1 MNQRYRW
8 PTIGVHWL
16 TVLLIIAAYVLA
28 TILEDMTLSPQKL
41 KLYSWHKWVGI
52 TVLFLLPLRLLFRFL
67 DPLDHRAGLT
77 ALEVKASAAV
87 HGVIYLLLIAVPMFG
102 WLHSTAAGFPVVWL
116 GVLPLPDLVGKDKAL
131 AEVFKE
137 LHEGSVNL
145 LIALVVLHAGAALYH
160 HHLRRDGVLA
170 RMVPGLGK
178 KQSKKQ

>member
-1 MNQRYRW
+1 MTQRYRW

-41 KLYSWHKWVGI
+41 KLYSWHKWIGI

-67 DPLDHRAGLT
+67 DPLDHRASLT

-102 WLHSTAAGFPVVWL
+102 WLHSSAAGFPVVWL

-145 LIALVVLHAGAALYH
+145 LIALVVMHAAAALYH
-160 HHLRRDGVLA
+160 HHIRRDGVLA
-170 RMVPGLGK
+170 RMVPWLGK
-178 KQSKKQ
+178 KQ

>member
-1 MNQRYRW
+1 MTQRYRW

-16 TVLLIIAAYVLA
+16 TVLLIISAYVLA

-87 HGVIYLLLIAVPMFG
+87 HGVIYLLLFAVPMFG
-102 WLHSTAAGFPVVWL
+102 WLHSSAAGFPVVWL

-145 LIALVVLHAGAALYH
+145 LIALVVLHAAAALYH
-160 HHLRRDGVLA
+160 HHIRRDGVLA
-170 RMVPGLGK
+170 RMVPWLGK
-178 KQSKKQ
+178 KQ

>member
-1 MNQRYRW
+1 MTQRYRW

-16 TVLLIIAAYVLA
+16 TVLLIITAYVLA

-87 HGVIYLLLIAVPMFG
+87 HGVIYLLLFAVPMFG
-102 WLHSTAAGFPVVWL
+102 WLHSSAAGFPVVWL

-145 LIALVVLHAGAALYH
+145 LIALVVMHAAAALYH
-160 HHLRRDGVLA
+160 HHIRRDGVLA
-170 RMVPGLGK
+170 RMVPWLGK
-178 KQSKKQ
+178 KQ

>member
-1 MNQRYRW
+1 MTLRYRW
-8 PTIGVHWL
+8 PTIGIHWL

-102 WLHSTAAGFPVVWL
+102 WLHSSAAGFPVVWL
-116 GVLPLPDLVGKDKAL
+116 GVLPLPDMVGKDKAL

-145 LIALVVLHAGAALYH
+145 LIALVVMHAAAALYH
-160 HHLRRDGVLA
+160 HHIRRDGVLA
-170 RMVPGLGK
+170 RMVPWLGK
-178 KQSKKQ
+178 KQ

>member
-1 MNQRYRW
+1 MPQRYRW
-8 PTIGVHWL
+8 RTIGVHWL
-16 TVLLIIAAYVLA
+16 TVLLIITAYVLA

-77 ALEVKASAAV
+77 ALEVKASAGV

-102 WLHSTAAGFPVVWL
+102 WLHSSAAGFPVVWL

-131 AEVFKE
+131 AEIFKE

-145 LIALVVLHAGAALYH
+145 LIALVVMHAAAALYH
-160 HHLRRDGVLA
+160 HYIRRDGVLA
-170 RMVPGLGK
+170 RMVPWLGK
-178 KQSKKQ
+178 KQ